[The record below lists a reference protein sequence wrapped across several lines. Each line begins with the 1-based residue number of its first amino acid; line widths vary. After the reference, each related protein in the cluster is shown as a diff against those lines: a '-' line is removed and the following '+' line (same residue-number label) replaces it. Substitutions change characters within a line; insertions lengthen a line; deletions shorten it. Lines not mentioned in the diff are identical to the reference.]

1 MPDNYTIEPD
11 NLSDAELGTLPS
23 KPGYPAHKP
32 TPPDD
37 GRTANSMAHVMD
49 YAAKMAN
56 AVKVSD
62 LTTDHPYG
70 DGKHGETGTETLARL
85 GAGKKYGE

>member
-1 MPDNYTIEPD
+1 MSNYTPEPD
-11 NLSDAELGTLPS
+11 NMSDAELGTEKSSSFP
-23 KPGYPAHKP
+23 PRKP

-37 GRTANSMAHVMD
+37 GKTANSMAHVMD
-49 YAAKMAN
+49 TAARAAR

-85 GAGKKYGE
+85 GAGKMYGE